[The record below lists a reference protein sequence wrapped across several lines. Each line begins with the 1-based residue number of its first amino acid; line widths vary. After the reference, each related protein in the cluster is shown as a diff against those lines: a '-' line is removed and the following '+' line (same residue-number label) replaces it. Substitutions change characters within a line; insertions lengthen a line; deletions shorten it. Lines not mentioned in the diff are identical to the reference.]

1 MEETQEFDR
10 NAEQESGR
18 YGDDS
23 RHDDAFEEQ
32 LTQTARE
39 ERVGDA
45 GDLANDLRF
54 AEEQELIAE
63 QSHGE
68 FPTEEGGR
76 FREQGE
82 EAAGVDEAEASLDV
96 PGEELAGTDEADASD
111 DQFYA
116 GDEQ

>member
-1 MEETQEFDR
+1 MTEEFDPG
-10 NAEQESGR
+10 QESGR

-23 RHDDAFEEQ
+23 RHDDAFEEA

-54 AEEQELIAE
+54 AEEQELIQE

-68 FPTEEGGR
+68 FPTDEGGR
-76 FREQGE
+76 YREEGAETVSLDQ
-82 EAAGVDEAEASLDV
+82 AAASLDV
-96 PGEELAGTDEADASD
+96 PDEELAGTAGADASD
-111 DQFYA
+111 DQYHA

>member
-1 MEETQEFDR
+1 MTEQ
-10 NAEQESGR
+10 NAGRESGR

-23 RHDDAFEEQ
+23 RHDDAFEEA

-63 QSHGE
+63 QAHGE

-76 FREQGE
+76 YREEGE
-82 EAAGVDEAEASLDV
+82 EAAGLDEAAASLDV
-96 PGEELAGTDEADASD
+96 PGEELAGTAGAEASD
-111 DQFYA
+111 DQYYA